1 MTRKRAVALA
11 IAASVSVT
19 MTASDALA
27 ATSTST
33 SARPSGPQSSKA
45 PGPVRFT
52 SFSSNDGATSA
63 VVITGAIGDF
73 GHGVRTYAN
82 GTSEKQYNQLDFVL
96 THGSFRVSIVGLES
110 QLVSAFNHFPSN
122 TTTCSGIVTAIGTSP
137 IIVGSGTGDYKG
149 ISGSFTVS
157 ITVHEVDSWSKC
169 RALLAESIVT
179 SGSGSVSFG

>member
-1 MTRKRAVALA
+1 MTGKRAVALA
-11 IAASVSVT
+11 IAAFLSVT

-33 SARPSGPQSSKA
+33 ATHPSGPRSSKA
-45 PGPVRFT
+45 PGPVQFT
-52 SFSSNDGATSA
+52 SYSSNDGATSA

-122 TTTCSGIVTAIGTSP
+122 TKACSGVVTATGTSP
-137 IIVGSGTGDYKG
+137 IVAGSGTSDYKG
-149 ISGSFTVS
+149 ISGSFSVS
-157 ITVHEVDSWSKC
+157 STVHEVDSWPKC
-169 RALLAESIVT
+169 RALLAETVVT